1 MVLPDIAYWPL
12 HHEILKCWGL
22 GASSQSVHLFVCPPW
37 IITTHMQFF
46 SLVNLFFNSWKY
58 RCIQKW
64 QIIWGRYI
72 ICSCLHPV
80 VLWSAWQ
87 PGRWW
92 SQTSSATRRDRPTLS
107 LPIDTQNNH
116 WIKKPSQE
124 FWSIAPVGCSSPR
137 LPIRNQC
144 KIWYQLKQMLK
155 YLNLK
160 TLRIYIRYLG
170 EVRLLT
176 TSCCITELERWG
188 WWRKNEEWAV
198 FLQFGDPA
206 LRSYD
211 DSQELS
217 SLQVSEDWRWDGT
230 MKAFSLF
237 LIARSTKWNIV
248 QVWSQEG
255 DWGKW
260 LHQGHGETLLC
271 SRVFF

>member
-1 MVLPDIAYWPL
+1 MYTKMTNNMRPIYYLFLFAPGCTLICMAAWAVVVSNQFR
-12 HHEILKCWGL
+12 HE
-22 GASSQSVHLFVCPPW
+22 A
-37 IITTHMQFF
+37 
-46 SLVNLFFNSWKY
+46 
-58 RCIQKW
+58 
-64 QIIWGRYI
+64 
-72 ICSCLHPV
+72 
-80 VLWSAWQ
+80 
-87 PGRWW
+87 
-92 SQTSSATRRDRPTLS
+92 RPTNTFAPNRHS
-107 LPIDTQNNH
+107 KQKN

-137 LPIRNQC
+137 LPISNQF

-198 FLQFGDPA
+198 FLQFGGPA